1 MKGKHARSKIA
12 IAAWC
17 EFMEIPVPRVVLGFC
32 PEHGADA
39 HYCNSTIYLPAA
51 KDEPLAAME
60 LYTYHEFFHYVC
72 DLIRKGVMTAY
83 NEECFCELMA
93 DGRFTKGYPEY

>member
-1 MKGKHARSKIA
+1 MTRLERSKRIIA
-12 IAAWC
+12 VWC
-17 EFMEIPVPRVVLGFC
+17 DFMEIPMPRVMLGFC
-32 PEHGADA
+32 PEHGTDA
-39 HYCNSTIYLPAA
+39 HYCDSTIYLPPDE
-51 KDEPLAAME
+51 DEPLAAME
-60 LYTYHEFFHYVC
+60 IFTYHEFFHYVC

>member
-1 MKGKHARSKIA
+1 MMRSEKA

-32 PEHGADA
+32 PEHGSDA
-39 HYCNSTIYLPAA
+39 HYCDSTIYLPADE
-51 KDEPLAAME
+51 DEPLAAME
-60 LYTYHEFFHYVC
+60 IFTYHEFFHYVC

>member
-1 MKGKHARSKIA
+1 MMRSEKA

-17 EFMEIPVPRVVLGFC
+17 EFMEIPVPRVVLGFY
-32 PEHGADA
+32 PEHGSDA
-39 HYCNSTIYLPAA
+39 HYCDSTIYLPADE
-51 KDEPLAAME
+51 DEPLAAME
-60 LYTYHEFFHYVC
+60 IFTYHEFFHYVC